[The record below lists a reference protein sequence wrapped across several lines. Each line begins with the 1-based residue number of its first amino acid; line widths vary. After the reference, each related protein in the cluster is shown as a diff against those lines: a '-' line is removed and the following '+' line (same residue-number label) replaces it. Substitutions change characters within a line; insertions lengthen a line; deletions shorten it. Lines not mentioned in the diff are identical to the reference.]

1 MKRIVFGVWEFFLYL
16 IHLIIFIILY
26 KETKHIYWLLK
37 WQVSMR
43 FSRECDIIL
52 CVLYWFVTGFLLA
65 DNRAS
70 VKTDSTSCS
79 ELRRISLGA
88 HNVQMLYRLG
98 TALGP
103 RKTGF
108 SFCKRLHTKHLKSS
122 KQKHSFLAIES
133 AVKHYKLNDVNLSL

>member
-1 MKRIVFGVWEFFLYL
+1 
-16 IHLIIFIILY
+16 
-26 KETKHIYWLLK
+26 
-37 WQVSMR
+37 MR

-103 RKTGF
+103 
-108 SFCKRLHTKHLKSS
+108 
-122 KQKHSFLAIES
+122 
-133 AVKHYKLNDVNLSL
+133 